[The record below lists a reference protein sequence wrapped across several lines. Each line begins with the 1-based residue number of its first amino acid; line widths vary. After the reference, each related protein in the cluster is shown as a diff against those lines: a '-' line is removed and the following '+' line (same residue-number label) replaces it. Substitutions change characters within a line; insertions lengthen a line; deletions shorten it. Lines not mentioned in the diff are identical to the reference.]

1 MVFASLAARR
11 FSLMRL
17 PSPVPAEHHVV
28 SSLDR
33 ACMRIPA
40 AALFDGLYCIQ
51 PQQWPYL
58 E

>member
-17 PSPVPAEHHVV
+17 PSPVPAKHHVV
-28 SSLDR
+28 GSLDR

-51 PQQWPYL
+51 PQQ
-58 E
+58 